1 MTAGSSISL
10 SSFIGRLDTEV
21 QKTATSNAGAQDVI
35 VPKKPQDNNRFW
47 FLDDLCYAEE
57 KKMITCSLKDVTQTY
72 GANTIF
78 SDMSCEIKENE
89 RIGLIGRNGE
99 GKTTL
104 LHLLARKT
112 DPAEGIISWK
122 KNLTVGLLQQSP
134 DVVAD
139 KRVEALLYDVF
150 TSLTDL
156 KNKMTDLENAMATEA
171 NPDKLTSHIEK
182 YGVLQEK
189 FQEEGGYEIDSQ
201 IRRIMS
207 GLQITDL
214 ADKKWEQLSG
224 GERTKVGLAQLL
236 LKAPDLLL
244 LDEPTNHL
252 DLFAIE
258 WLTDFIKNYPGTII
272 IVSHDRYFL
281 DETVTSIL
289 EMDQGELIRYHT
301 NYSNYV
307 KERETRLL
315 VEFQQYKD
323 QQKKMKKMRETI
335 KQLREWANQANP
347 PNEKFYRR
355 AKSMEKALARMETLK
370 KPILEQKKINLDF
383 QMNKRSGKDVV
394 IVKDV
399 SKRFN
404 DKALF
409 SSVNMHVRFQE
420 RIAIIGENGCG
431 KSTLLKMILQ
441 SENSDEGNI
450 QLGSNLSV
458 GFLSQ
463 HMLEI
468 NGERSIIEEF
478 RDQVHVT
485 EGDAR
490 GILAKFLFYGN
501 TVFQKVKSMSGG
513 EQMRLRLAQLVHQ
526 DHNLLI
532 LDEPT
537 NHLDIE
543 SKEVLEDALEQFDG
557 TIIAVSHDR
566 YFLDR
571 LFPLTYLVKDSNLTR
586 FEGSFSFARKKWTE
600 LDI

>member
-1 MTAGSSISL
+1 
-10 SSFIGRLDTEV
+10 
-21 QKTATSNAGAQDVI
+21 
-35 VPKKPQDNNRFW
+35 
-47 FLDDLCYAEE
+47 
-57 KKMITCSLKDVTQTY
+57 MIICSLKNVTQTF
-72 GANTIF
+72 GANMIF
-78 SDMSCEIKENE
+78 SDMTCEIKENE

-104 LHLLARKT
+104 LDLMARKS
-112 DPAEGIISWK
+112 DPAEGTISWK

-134 DVVAD
+134 DID
-139 KRVEALLYDVF
+139 DNKKVEALLYEVF
-150 TSLTDL
+150 ASLEEL
-156 KNKMTDLENAMATEA
+156 KRKMTDLENAMATEQ
-171 NPDKLTSHIEK
+171 NPDKLNRLIEK
-182 YGVLQEK
+182 YGALQEK
-189 FQEEGGYEIDSQ
+189 FQEDSGYEIDSQ

-214 ADKKWEQLSG
+214 AEKEWKQLSG

-258 WLTDFIKNYPGTII
+258 WLTDFIKSYLGTVV

-289 EMDQGELIRYHT
+289 EMDQGELIRYFT

-307 KERETRLL
+307 KEREARLL
-315 VEFQQYKD
+315 IEFQQYQD

-335 KQLREWANQANP
+335 KRLKEWANQANP
-347 PNEKFYRR
+347 PNDGLHRR

-394 IVKDV
+394 IVEDV
-399 SKRFN
+399 SKKFN
-404 DKALF
+404 EKSLLT
-409 SSVNMHVRFQE
+409 SVNMHVRFRE

-441 SENSDEGNI
+441 KENVDDGAI
-450 QLGSNLSV
+450 HLGSNLSV

-468 NGERSIIEEF
+468 NGKRSIIDEF

-501 TVFQKVKSMSGG
+501 TVFQKVNSLSGG

-543 SKEVLEDALEQFDG
+543 SKEVLEDALDQFDG

-571 LFPLTYLVKDSNLTR
+571 LFPLTYLVAGGKLTR
-586 FEGSFSFARKKWTE
+586 YEGSFTFARQKWTE
-600 LDI
+600 LDALEL

>member
-1 MTAGSSISL
+1 
-10 SSFIGRLDTEV
+10 
-21 QKTATSNAGAQDVI
+21 
-35 VPKKPQDNNRFW
+35 
-47 FLDDLCYAEE
+47 
-57 KKMITCSLKDVTQTY
+57 MIICSLKNVTQIY

-78 SDMSCEIKENE
+78 SDMSCEVKENE

-104 LHLLARKT
+104 LHLLAQKT
-112 DPAEGIISWK
+112 SPAEGTISWK

-134 DVVAD
+134 DVPD
-139 KRVEALLYDVF
+139 HKQVESLLYDVF
-150 TSLTDL
+150 DALTEL
-156 KNKMTDLENAMATEA
+156 KSKMTKLENAMATEG
-171 NPDKLTSHIEK
+171 NPDKLTRHIEK
-182 YGVLQEK
+182 YGALQEK

-214 ADKKWEQLSG
+214 AEKSWGQLSG

-258 WLTDFIKNYPGTII
+258 WLTDFIKNYSGTVV

-289 EMDQGELIRYHT
+289 EMDQGELIRYYT

-307 KERETRLL
+307 KEREARLL
-315 VEFQQYKD
+315 IEFQQYQD

-335 KQLREWANQANP
+335 KRLKEWANQANP
-347 PNEKFYRR
+347 PNAGLHRR
-355 AKSMEKALARMETLK
+355 AKSMEKALARIETLK
-370 KPILEQKKINLDF
+370 RPVMEQKKINLDF
-383 QMNKRSGKDVV
+383 HMNKRSGKDVV
-394 IVKDV
+394 IVENV
-399 SKRFN
+399 SK
-404 DKALF
+404 KF
-409 SSVNMHVRFQE
+409 SEKPLLTNVNMHVRFQE

-441 SENSDEGNI
+441 TEEIDAGNI

-463 HMLEI
+463 HMLEV
-468 NGERSIIEEF
+468 NGERSIIDEF

-501 TVFQKVKSMSGG
+501 TVFQKVSSLSGG

-571 LFPLTYLVKDSNLTR
+571 LFPLTYLMGDQKLTR
-586 FEGSFSFARKKWTE
+586 FEGSFTFARKKWTE
-600 LDI
+600 LEGVN

>member
-1 MTAGSSISL
+1 
-10 SSFIGRLDTEV
+10 
-21 QKTATSNAGAQDVI
+21 
-35 VPKKPQDNNRFW
+35 
-47 FLDDLCYAEE
+47 
-57 KKMITCSLKDVTQTY
+57 MIICSLKNVTQTY

-78 SDMSCEIKENE
+78 SDMSCEINENE

-104 LHLLARKT
+104 LDLIAQNT
-112 DPAEGIISWK
+112 DPAEGTISWK
-122 KNLTVGLLQQSP
+122 KNITVGLLQQSP
-134 DVVAD
+134 DVD
-139 KRVEALLYDVF
+139 DHKMVESLLYEVF
-150 TSLTDL
+150 ASLTEL
-156 KNKMTDLENAMATEA
+156 KTKMTTLEKAMATET
-171 NPDKLTSHIEK
+171 NPDKLNLHIEK
-182 YGVLQEK
+182 YGLLQEK

-214 ADKKWEQLSG
+214 AAKEWGQLSG

-236 LKAPDLLL
+236 LKSPNLLL

-258 WLTDFIKNYPGTII
+258 WLTDFIKNYHGTVI

-289 EMDQGELIRYHT
+289 EMDQGELIRYVS

-307 KERETRLL
+307 KEREARLL
-315 VEFQQYKD
+315 IEFQQYQD
-323 QQKKMKKMRETI
+323 QQKKMKKMRDTI
-335 KQLREWANQANP
+335 KRLKEWANQANP
-347 PNEKFYRR
+347 PNAGLHRR
-355 AKSMEKALARMETLK
+355 AKSMEKALARMETVK

-399 SKRFN
+399 SKGFN
-404 DKALF
+404 QQPLLTN
-409 SSVNMHVRFQE
+409 VNMHVRFQE

-431 KSTLLKMILQ
+431 KSTLLKMILETEQ
-441 SENSDEGNI
+441 YDDGKI
-450 QLGSNLSV
+450 KLGSNLSV

-463 HMLEI
+463 HMLET
-468 NGERSIIEEF
+468 NGERSIIDEF

-490 GILAKFLFYGN
+490 GILAKFLFYGK
-501 TVFQKVKSMSGG
+501 TVFQKVSSLSGG

-543 SKEVLEDALEQFDG
+543 SKEVLEEALEQFEG
-557 TIIAVSHDR
+557 TILAVSHDR

-571 LFPLTYLVKDSNLTR
+571 LFPLTYLVADGELTR
-586 FEGSFSFARKKWTE
+586 FEGSFTFARKKWTE
-600 LDI
+600 LDSDS

>member
-1 MTAGSSISL
+1 
-10 SSFIGRLDTEV
+10 
-21 QKTATSNAGAQDVI
+21 
-35 VPKKPQDNNRFW
+35 
-47 FLDDLCYAEE
+47 
-57 KKMITCSLKDVTQTY
+57 MIICSLKNVTQTY

-78 SDMSCEIKENE
+78 SDITCEIKENE

-104 LHLLARKT
+104 LDLMARKT
-112 DPAEGIISWK
+112 DPTEGAISWK
-122 KNLTVGLLQQSP
+122 KNVSVGLLQQSP
-134 DVVAD
+134 DIED
-139 KRVEALLYDVF
+139 NKKVEALLSEVF
-150 TSLTDL
+150 APLNVL
-156 KNKMTDLENAMATEA
+156 KKKMIDMESAMATEA
-171 NPDKLTSHIEK
+171 DPDKLTRHIEK

-189 FQEEGGYEIDSQ
+189 FQEDGGYEIDSQ

-207 GLQITDL
+207 GLEITDL
-214 ADKKWEQLSG
+214 AGKEWCQLSG

-258 WLTDFIKNYPGTII
+258 WLTDFIKSYPGTVV

-289 EMDQGELIRYHT
+289 EMDQGELIRYYT

-307 KERETRLL
+307 KEREVRLL
-315 VEFQQYKD
+315 QEFQQYQD

-335 KQLREWANQANP
+335 KRLKEWANQANP
-347 PNEKFYRR
+347 PNDGLHRR

-370 KPILEQKKINLDF
+370 KPILEQKKIDLDF
-383 QMNKRSGKDVV
+383 HMNKRSGKDVV
-394 IVKDV
+394 VIEGL
-399 SKRFN
+399 SKKFN
-404 DKALF
+404 EKSLLTN
-409 SSVNMHVRFQE
+409 VNMHVRFKE

-441 SENSDEGNI
+441 TEKFDNGAI

-468 NGERSIIEEF
+468 NGERSIIDEF
-478 RDQVHVT
+478 RDQVQVT

-490 GILAKFLFYGN
+490 GILAKFLFYGK
-501 TVFQKVKSMSGG
+501 TVFQRVSSLSGG

-571 LFPLTYLVKDSNLTR
+571 LFPLTYLVVDEKLNR
-586 FEGSFSFARKKWTE
+586 FEGSFTFARKKWTE
-600 LDI
+600 LDAMES